1 MAIVASVI
9 AIADLRHRRR
19 ELRLEL
25 ARVRWWR
32 KLVTARH
39 DLTVGQLSQ
48 ATSANPDLDTAWEA
62 LAAGAPTPGELAEV
76 IWPEPKQS
84 EPSAIERLDSLDG
97 RLGVYESRLSDNL
110 ESVTTQ
116 MVDAMGAAK
125 QTETDN
131 AT

>member
-1 MAIVASVI
+1 MAIAASAI

-39 DLTVGQLSQ
+39 DLTVGQLSH
-48 ATSANPDLDTAWEA
+48 ATSADPDLDTAWEA
-62 LAAGAPTPGELAEV
+62 LAAGAPTPAELAEA
-76 IWPEPKQS
+76 IWPDAQRS
-84 EPSAIERLDSLDG
+84 EPSAIEQLGTLDG
-97 RLGVYESRLSDNL
+97 RLEVYESRLSDNL

-125 QTETDN
+125 QTETDH